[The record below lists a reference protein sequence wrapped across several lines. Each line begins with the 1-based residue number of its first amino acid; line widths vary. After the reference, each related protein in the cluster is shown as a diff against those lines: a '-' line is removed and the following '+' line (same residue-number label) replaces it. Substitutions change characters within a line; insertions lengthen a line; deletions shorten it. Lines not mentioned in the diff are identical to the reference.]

1 MTQKELAPNGAFCIE
16 QTTQEYLDSQLDYF
30 IDGKKQDSVDKQE
43 VMRQIRQVAAEA
55 GLSIR
60 EINALSCAIVADS
73 KERHILSDDYNPE
86 FKWTVGMSVAGLN
99 HMMETSCSAEEAL
112 QYVKTMHHKDDSWL
126 KNTRNKPLPRK
137 VRTEAVREIEDT
149 NKEKIRHLKKVSHYK
164 KKNLLKATTPSRQMN
179 QLEEVITIADRVDKL
194 ESITQEQGEEIISL
208 KSEIHELQL
217 RMQISEQNIKLI
229 GDTVNV
235 KTIDLKEQAMKL
247 KDTYTI
253 EQIAQILGLKERK
266 VKYLVYGK

>member
-1 MTQKELAPNGAFCIE
+1 MTQKELAPDGAFCIE
-16 QTTQEYLDSQLDYF
+16 QTTQEYLENQLDYY
-30 IDGKKQDSVDKQE
+30 IEGKKQDSVNKQE
-43 VMRQIRQVAAEA
+43 AMRQIRQVAADA
-55 GLSIR
+55 GFTVR
-60 EINALSCAIVADS
+60 ETNALSCAIVSDS
-73 KERHILSDDYNPE
+73 KARYVMSDEYNPE
-86 FKWTVGMSVAGLN
+86 FKWTIGMSVAGLN

-112 QYVKTMHHKDDSWL
+112 QYVKTIHEKDDFWL
-126 KNTRNKPLPRK
+126 KSTRNKPLTRK
-137 VRTEAVREIEDT
+137 VITESVREVEAT
-149 NKEKIRHLKKVSHYK
+149 NEEKIRHLKKVSHYK
-164 KKNLLKATTPSRQMN
+164 KKSLLKATTPSRQMN

-194 ESITQEQGEEIISL
+194 ESITQKQGDEIISL

-217 RMQISEQNIKLI
+217 RMQISEQNIRTI